1 MNSKLITLAIADD
14 HTLFR
19 QCLVNTLQLA
29 DKNLS
34 IIFEA
39 ENGSILLEKLSRH
52 QPDVLLLDM
61 KMPELNGINALKTI
75 YEKYPTVRVLVLS
88 AFLDEIYVAQCLEFG
103 INGYLTKHM
112 GIEEIIKAIYT
123 AHNNEIFISNI
134 INNAL
139 LKNYFSKY
147 NKNAETLL
155 PQFSNQEILILNQL
169 KLGKSLDEI
178 SKGLFLSRRSVEL
191 KINRMKEKAGTRT
204 TISLVFHAHQRNLLD
219 E

>member
-14 HTLFR
+14 HTLFC
-19 QCLVNTLQLA
+19 QCLANTLQST

-39 ENGSILLEKLSRH
+39 ENGSLLLEKLSRR

-75 YEKYPTVRVLVLS
+75 YEKYPAVRVLVLS
-88 AFLDEIYVAQCLEFG
+88 AFLDETYVAQCLELG

-123 AHNNEIFISNI
+123 AHNNDIYISNI

-139 LKNYFSKY
+139 LKSYFSRY
-147 NKNAETLL
+147 NKNTHTLL
-155 PQFSNQEILILNQL
+155 PQFSDKEIFILNQL

-178 SKGLFLSRRSVEL
+178 SKRLFLSRRSVEL
-191 KINRMKEKAGTRT
+191 KINIMKEKTGTKT
-204 TISLVFHAHQRNLLD
+204 TISLIFHAHQRNLLD